1 MRRALDEVAAGEFRD
16 FVIGSQTRLIKF
28 AELLT
33 RDLGHA
39 EDLVQH
45 AYAKVFASWP
55 KLRGGHPEAYARR
68 CIVNGHRDRWRRG
81 IWKES
86 PVEESADYA
95 DRATRESVSEENAE
109 RDAVLRALGGLTQR
123 ERAAVAL
130 KYFYDLSTEE
140 IALELGVAAATV
152 RTTVFRALAKLR
164 EDQHLAREGKR
175 S

>member
-1 MRRALDEVAAGEFRD
+1 MAVSEFRD

-55 KLRGGHPEAYARR
+55 KLRTGFPEAYARR
-68 CIVNGHRDRWRRG
+68 CTVNGHRDRWRRG
-81 IWKES
+81 TWKEL
-86 PVEESADYA
+86 PVEDSGDYGECRDGDDLSA
-95 DRATRESVSEENAE
+95 ENAE
-109 RDAVLRALGGLTQR
+109 RDAVLRALGSLTKR

-130 KYFYDLSTEE
+130 KYYYDLSTDE

-175 S
+175 P

>member
-1 MRRALDEVAAGEFRD
+1 LRRAPDEVAATEFRD

-55 KLRGGHPEAYARR
+55 KLRTGYPEAYARR

-81 IWKES
+81 TWKEL
-86 PVEESADYA
+86 PVEDSGDHG
-95 DRATRESVSEENAE
+95 DGDDLSEENAE
-109 RDAVLRALGGLTQR
+109 RDAVLRALGRLTKR
-123 ERAAVAL
+123 ERAVVAL
-130 KYFYDLSTEE
+130 KYYYDLSTDE
-140 IALELGVAAATV
+140 IAVELGVAAATV
-152 RTTVFRALAKLR
+152 RTTVFRSLAKLR

-175 S
+175 L

>member
-1 MRRALDEVAAGEFRD
+1 VRPALDEVAVGEFRD

-55 KLRGGHPEAYARR
+55 KLRTGHPEAYARR
-68 CIVNGHRDRWRRG
+68 CIVNGQRDRWRRG
-81 IWKES
+81 TWKEL
-86 PVEESADYA
+86 PVEDSGDYSN
-95 DRATRESVSEENAE
+95 EHSLSEESAE
-109 RDAVLRALGGLTQR
+109 RDAVLRALGRLTKR
-123 ERAAVAL
+123 ERAVVAL
-130 KYFYDLSTEE
+130 KYFYDLSTDE
-140 IALELGVAAATV
+140 IALELGVASATV
-152 RTTVFRALAKLR
+152 RTTAFRALAKLR